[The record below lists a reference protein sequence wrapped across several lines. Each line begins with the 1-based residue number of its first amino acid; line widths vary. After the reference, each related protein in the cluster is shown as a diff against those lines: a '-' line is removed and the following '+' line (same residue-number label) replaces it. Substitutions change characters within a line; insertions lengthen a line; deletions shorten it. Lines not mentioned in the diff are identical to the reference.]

1 MKVEKYRVLGE
12 LIETNKRQFV
22 IPVYQRNY
30 DWGKTHCKKLYDDIV
45 ASYQLDRFHFVGS
58 IVYVDQGEE
67 NKIYRYLIIDGQQRI
82 TTLFLLLKALL
93 DSAEEENIKKEI
105 EDILFNV
112 DKYNDL
118 KLTDQTKIKLK
129 PIKTDNDQFMLLMKN
144 DFNEIDKSSNIFIN
158 YEYMKRLIQKSIQS
172 GISVKDILSGIKKL
186 TSAVIILDPNEDEP
200 QVVFESINST
210 GLDLSLADLIRN
222 FILMTDKNQEQL
234 FENYWIKIESNV
246 GAKKMSSF
254 ITDYLQFACKEIVT
268 TQNAYD
274 VFKNYFKVAGFSNEE
289 LLATLLKYSEYYK
302 AFLYCSDN
310 KYSKLINKKLSGLR
324 TLDQGTIYQFLF
336 HIFRDFDDKI
346 LTMEELEKV
355 ITFFFNYLLRRT
367 VCGVGSNSLRG
378 LYKTLYNRIFAN
390 KDNLTSYYDAIV
402 QFFMQLNTK
411 DAIPSDSMF
420 KDSLMNIDL
429 YNKKNLCKY
438 LLKSIEDVTEDGQE
452 SKEILDV
459 STLSIEHIMP
469 QTLSDWWKSYLG
481 SNHEKIHE
489 KYIHNLGNLTLTGYN
504 SELGQKT
511 FDEKKQLIKD
521 NSHVISLNKDV
532 LNQDVWNDVVI
543 RNRANNLSK
552 ILLKLFAIEKPTKD
566 IKFVDESERRLSIGE
581 NFDATGTKPKSCIF
595 LGNSFNVSSYAD
607 MLEKVINLL
616 YDLDPK
622 TIEELANSS
631 YKIPNAT
638 RAYITND
645 VNILRKSSEIQESGI
660 FFETN
665 LSANNIV
672 TFLKHLLDIFELEHT
687 ELMLFIDVKNSLPNL
702 EDFELKNIDLY
713 REVKIGKLSEKVF
726 EKLLTE
732 ELISD
737 EELVNLLDKE
747 YSKKTFGLYYPVLAL
762 NREDNRYN
770 SPQIRYKSQSY
781 TYKGKEYYL
790 TREWYE
796 ENKERLIKYVKR
808 I

>member
-30 DWGKTHCKKLYDDIV
+30 DWGKSHCKKLYDDII

-93 DSAEEENIKKEI
+93 DSAEDENVKKEI
-105 EDILFNV
+105 EEILFNI

-144 DFNEIDKSSNIFIN
+144 DYEGIDKNSNIFIN
-158 YEYMKRLIQKSIQS
+158 YDYMKRLIQKTIQN
-172 GISVKDILSGIKKL
+172 GMSVKDILSGIKKL

-246 GAKKMSSF
+246 GAKKMPTF
-254 ITDYLQFACKEIVT
+254 ITDFLQFSCRETVT

-274 VFKNYFKVAGFSNEE
+274 VFKNYFKTSGFTNEE
-289 LLATLLKYSEYYK
+289 LLKTLLKYSEYYK
-302 AFLYCSDN
+302 AFIYCSDT
-310 KYSKLINKKLSGLR
+310 KYSHVINKKLAGLR
-324 TLDQGTIYQFLF
+324 ALDQGTIYQFLF
-336 HIFRDFDDKI
+336 HIFRDFDAQI
-346 LTMEELEKV
+346 LSLEELEKV
-355 ITFFFNYLLRRT
+355 MTFFLNYLLRRT

-378 LYKTLYNRIFAN
+378 LYKTLYNRIFAD

-402 QFFMQLNTK
+402 QFFTQLNTK
-411 DAIPSDSMF
+411 DAIPSDTIF
-420 KDSLMNIDL
+420 KDSLMNVDL

-438 LLKSIEDVTEDGQE
+438 LLKSIEEVNNNGQE
-452 SKEILDV
+452 NKEILDF
-459 STLSIEHIMP
+459 SSFSIEHIMP
-469 QTLSDWWKSYLG
+469 QTLSDWWKNYLG
-481 SNHEKIHE
+481 TNYEKIHE
-489 KYIHNLGNLTLTGYN
+489 KYVHNLGNLTLTGYN

-511 FDEKKQLIKD
+511 FDEKKRLIKE
-521 NSHVISLNKDV
+521 NSHIVSLNKDV
-532 LNQDVWNDVVI
+532 LNQEIWNDVAI
-543 RNRANNLSK
+543 RNRSNNLSK
-552 ILLKLFAIEKPTKD
+552 ILLNLFAIEKPTKY
-566 IKFVDESERRLSIGE
+566 IKFIDETERKLCIGE
-581 NFDATGTKPKSCIF
+581 NFDATGTKPKSCIL

-607 MLEKVINLL
+607 MLEKVVNLL
-616 YDLDPK
+616 YELDPK
-622 TIEELANSS
+622 IIEELANNN

-638 RAYITND
+638 RVYITND
-645 VNILRKSSEIQESGI
+645 ITLLRKASEIKESGI
-660 FFETN
+660 YFETN

-672 TFLKHLLDIFELEHT
+672 TFLKSLLDILELEYA
-687 ELMLFIDVKNSLPNL
+687 ELMLFIDVKNNATTSL
-702 EDFELKNIDLY
+702 
-713 REVKIGKLSEKVF
+713 
-726 EKLLTE
+726 
-732 ELISD
+732 
-737 EELVNLLDKE
+737 E
-747 YSKKTFGLYYPVLAL
+747 YF
-762 NREDNRYN
+762 D
-770 SPQIRYKSQSY
+770 
-781 TYKGKEYYL
+781 
-790 TREWYE
+790 
-796 ENKERLIKYVKR
+796 
-808 I
+808 

>member
-30 DWGKTHCKKLYDDIV
+30 DWGKSHCKKLYDDIIT
-45 ASYQLDRFHFVGS
+45 SYELDRFHFVGS

-93 DSAEEENIKKEI
+93 DSAEEENIKQEI
-105 EDILFNV
+105 EDILFNI
-112 DKYNDL
+112 DKYNNL

-129 PIKTDNDQFMLLMKN
+129 PIKTDNDQFILLMKN
-144 DFNEIDKSSNIFIN
+144 NLDEIDKTSNIFIN
-158 YEYMKRLIQKSIQS
+158 YEYMKRLIQKSVQG
-172 GISVKDILSGIKKL
+172 GISIKDILSGVKKL

-246 GAKKMSSF
+246 GAKKMPSF
-254 ITDYLQFACKEIVT
+254 ITDYLQFSCKEIVT

-289 LLATLLKYSEYYK
+289 LLITLLKYSEYYK

-310 KYSKLINKKLSGLR
+310 KYSKLINKKLAGLR
-324 TLDQGTIYQFLF
+324 ALDQGTIYQFLF
-336 HIFRDFDDKI
+336 HIFRDFDDQI

-355 ITFFFNYLLRRT
+355 ITFFFNYLLRRI

-469 QTLSDWWKSYLG
+469 QSLSEWWKSYLG
-481 SNHEKIHE
+481 SNYEKIHE
-489 KYIHNLGNLTLTGYN
+489 KYVHNLGNLTLTGYN

-511 FDEKKQLIKD
+511 FDEKKQLIKE
-521 NSHVISLNKDV
+521 NSHVVSLNKDV
-532 LNQDVWNDVVI
+532 LNQDLWNDVVI
-543 RNRANNLSK
+543 KNRANNLSK
-552 ILLKLFAIEKPTKD
+552 ILLKLFVIEKPTKD

-595 LGNSFNVSSYAD
+595 FGNSFNVSSYAD

-616 YDLDPK
+616 YDLDSK
-622 TIEELANSS
+622 AIEELANNN

-638 RAYITND
+638 RSYITND
-645 VNILRKSSEIQESGI
+645 ISTLRKASEIKESGI

-672 TFLKHLLDIFELEHT
+672 VFLKHLLDLFELEHT
-687 ELMLFIDVKNSLPNL
+687 ELMLFIDVKNSIPNL

-726 EKLLTE
+726 EKLLTK
-732 ELISD
+732 
-737 EELVNLLDKE
+737 ELVSEDEINNLLDKE
-747 YSKKTFGLYYPVLAL
+747 YSKKTFGIYYPVLAL
-762 NREDNRYN
+762 SRDDNRGN
-770 SPQIRYKSQSY
+770 SPQIRYKSQA
-781 TYKGKEYYL
+781 YKYKDKEYYL

-796 ENKERLIKYVKR
+796 ENKERLIKYVKT